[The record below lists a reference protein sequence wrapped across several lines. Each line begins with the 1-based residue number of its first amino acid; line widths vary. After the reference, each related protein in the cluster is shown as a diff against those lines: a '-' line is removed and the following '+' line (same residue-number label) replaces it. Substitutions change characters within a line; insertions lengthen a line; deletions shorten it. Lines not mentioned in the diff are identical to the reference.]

1 MSKQLAMPSGRA
13 SLIGL
18 TNGRFR
24 THQIDQIALGR
35 QHQASNL
42 GWEVA
47 QTFKC
52 SIEPLD
58 FGYVV

>member
-1 MSKQLAMPSGRA
+1 MPSGRA